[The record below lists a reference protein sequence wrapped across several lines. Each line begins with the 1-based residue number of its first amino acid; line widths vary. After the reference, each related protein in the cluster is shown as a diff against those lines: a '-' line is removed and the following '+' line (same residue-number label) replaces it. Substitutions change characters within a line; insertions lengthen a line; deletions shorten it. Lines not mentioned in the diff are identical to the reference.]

1 MSDDSVEKICAELR
15 RLAVDGIAPSMS
27 RYDQQRD
34 RALPVAWRITLA
46 TGLSWEEIVALSG
59 LRLSKTAQRRA
70 AENASVPPEV
80 ERDIAETLA
89 LARNREMD
97 RVQTGGLAVLE
108 SSRRVREFYVRER
121 DGTVRRIVQEIV
133 SLR

>member
-1 MSDDSVEKICAELR
+1 MDDTELVNRLCAELR
-15 RLAVDGIAPSMS
+15 RLSVNGVAPSIS

-34 RALPVAWRITLA
+34 RALPASWRITLA

-80 ERDIAETLA
+80 ERDIAQTMP
-89 LARNREMD
+89 RNRALDSLPEVAMS
-97 RVQTGGLAVLE
+97 VVE

>member
-1 MSDDSVEKICAELR
+1 MDDAELVNHLCAELR
-15 RLAVDGIAPSMS
+15 RLSVNGVAPSMS

-34 RALPVAWRITLA
+34 RALPASWRITRA

-80 ERDIAETLA
+80 ERDIAETLP
-89 LARNREMD
+89 RNREMD

>member
-1 MSDDSVEKICAELR
+1 MDNTELVNQLCAELR
-15 RLAVDGIAPSMS
+15 RLSVNGVAPSIS
-27 RYDQQRD
+27 RYNQQRD
-34 RALPVAWRITLA
+34 RALPAFWRITLA
-46 TGLSWEEIVALSG
+46 TGLSWGEIVALSG

-70 AENASVPPEV
+70 AENASVPPAV
-80 ERDIAETLA
+80 ERDIAETLP
-89 LARNREMD
+89 RNREMD

>member
-1 MSDDSVEKICAELR
+1 MDDAELVNQLCAELR
-15 RLAVDGIAPSMS
+15 RLSVNGVAPSIS

-34 RALPVAWRITLA
+34 RALPASWRITLA

-80 ERDIAETLA
+80 ERDIAQTMP
-89 LARNREMD
+89 RNRALDSLPEVAMS
-97 RVQTGGLAVLE
+97 VVE

-121 DGTVRRIVQEIV
+121 DGTVRRIVQESV

>member
-1 MSDDSVEKICAELR
+1 MDDTELVNQLCAELR
-15 RLAVDGIAPSMS
+15 RLSVNGVAPSIS
-27 RYDQQRD
+27 RYDQQRA
-34 RALPVAWRITLA
+34 RALPASWRITLA

-80 ERDIAETLA
+80 ERDIAQTMP
-89 LARNREMD
+89 RNREMD

-108 SSRRVREFYVRER
+108 SSRRVREFYVRGR
-121 DGTVRRIVQEIV
+121 DGTVRRIVQESV